1 MTETTHAKIPPHL
14 LKYVVEQNYA
24 RYTPED
30 QAVWRF
36 IMRQLKDYLTRHA
49 HPSYLVGLEK
59 TGITIDRIPEIEE
72 IDRKLNGFGWGA
84 VPVSGFIP
92 PAAFMEFQS
101 IGVLPIASDM
111 RTLDHLLYTPAP
123 DIVHEAAGH
132 APILADPEY
141 ASYLRQYGEVAR
153 HAIISKQ
160 DMDQYEAI
168 RVLSDIKEDPRS
180 TKEEIARAEKQLQ
193 QINDGLDNVSEAAL
207 LSRMNWWTAE
217 YGLIGSVEQPKIFGA
232 GILSSVGEAKNCLG
246 EKVKKIPLSVDC
258 VNFSYDI
265 TEQQPQL
272 FVAKDFTHLGE
283 VLEDLALRLSYRRG
297 GAFGL
302 DRAAESKT
310 VNTVQLD
317 SGLQISGTLKSYIL
331 DQSQNQATAS
341 EKVAYLQF
349 DGPCQLALDSKEMPG
364 QGTSRHPQGFSSPL
378 GFLRN
383 HSRCLSRYNEK
394 ELRNLALNPGERA
407 RLQFESGVL
416 VEGILDGWIYHESRL
431 VLLTWSDCTVSLDD
445 KVLFEPG
452 WGAYDMAVG
461 SEVTSVFGGPADRSL
476 FGETDGFANKR
487 VPLRQSTLQEKE
499 RFSFFQETRDL
510 REKSMANA
518 SAPVTQWQKLAK
530 KFLAKDDLPWLAGL
544 ELVEV
549 AYASNLPDS
558 EIAPL
563 LKKLSGGVPVH
574 VRQCID
580 DGLRLARQPL

>member
-1 MTETTHAKIPPHL
+1 MTEKTHSKIPPHL

-36 IMRQLKDYLTRHA
+36 IMRQLKDYLARHA
-49 HPSYLVGLEK
+49 HQSYLVGLEK

-72 IDRKLNGFGWGA
+72 IDRKLNDFGWGA

-141 ASYLRQYGEVAR
+141 AAYLRQYGEVAR

-160 DMDQYEAI
+160 DLDQYEAI

-180 TKEEIARAEKQLQ
+180 TKEEIARAEKNLQ

-217 YGLIGSVEQPKIFGA
+217 YGLIGEVRQPKIFGA
-232 GILSSVGEAKNCLG
+232 GLLSSVGEAKNCLG
-246 EKVKKIPLSVDC
+246 DKVKKIPLSVDC

-272 FVAKDFTHLGE
+272 FVAKDFPHLGE

-297 GAFGL
+297 GVFGL

-317 SGLQISGTLKSYIL
+317 SGLQISGILKNYIL
-331 DQSQNQATAS
+331 DRTQNHPAAA

-349 DGPCQLALDSKEMPG
+349 EGACQLALDHEEMPG
-364 QGTSRHPQGFSSPL
+364 QGISRHPQGFSSPL

-383 HSRCLSRYNEK
+383 HSRCLSKYTEK

-416 VEGILDGWIYHESRL
+416 VEGVLERWIYHEGRL
-431 VLLTWSDCTVSLDD
+431 VLLTWSDCSVSLEGQ
-445 KVLFEPG
+445 VLFEPS

-461 SEVTSVFGGPADRSL
+461 SEVTSVFGGPADRGL
-476 FGETDGFANKR
+476 FGETDDFANKR
-487 VPLRQSTLQEKE
+487 VPIRQSTAQEKE
-499 RFSFFQETRDL
+499 RYSFFQETRDL
-510 REKSMANA
+510 REKWMA
-518 SAPVTQWQKLAK
+518 SGSTLSTQWQKLAK
-530 KFLAKDDLPWLAGL
+530 KFLNQEDLPWLAGL
-544 ELVEV
+544 ELVEI
-549 AYASNLPDS
+549 AFAAKLPDS
-558 EIAPL
+558 DIAPVL
-563 LKKLSGGVPVH
+563 HRLNSAVAEEA
-574 VRQCID
+574 RQCVD
-580 DGLRLARQPL
+580 DGLRLARLPI